1 MLVPNTYRFC
11 SSNPQ
16 TEQHEPEGQMLFC
29 LGNVTNLL
37 DVTPSNLMP
46 YPLPSLHILLM
57 LFRFKELVVK
67 QHPTK
72 LGTFLMIILSR
83 NFGTHHAEFPKPKRD
98 PACVYG

>member
-1 MLVPNTYRFC
+1 
-11 SSNPQ
+11 
-16 TEQHEPEGQMLFC
+16 MLFC
-29 LGNVTNLL
+29 LGNVINLL

-57 LFRFKELVVK
+57 LFKFKELVVK

-83 NFGTHHAEFPKPKRD
+83 NFGTYHAEFPKPKRD
-98 PACVYG
+98 PA